1 MSQLLSE
8 ADLAGALGAWT
19 LRSGPL
25 YARLADAIADAVAQG
40 GLEPDARLP
49 AERPLADRL
58 GVSRGTVVAA
68 YAALA
73 DRGVVTRRQ
82 GSGTTVAASPRAEGV
97 RHHRYADFNRVVA
110 GPLVPIDL
118 ALGAPPL
125 DDLLDGLSAGLADAV
140 AAGAAAHGYVPLG
153 LPGLRTGVAELLTR
167 RGVPT
172 EPEEILITA
181 GAQGAIQLITS
192 ALVRRG
198 DRVVVE
204 SPTYPGALEVLSRA
218 GAAVVG
224 VPRDHAGM
232 RPEAFARALG
242 DPVPALAL
250 VVPTCHNPTGTVMDE
265 RRRRELLAEAG
276 RRDVLVVEDLT
287 LADLTFT
294 GDAPPPLVAMRRE
307 GVIAIGSFSKV
318 LWGGLRTGWIR
329 ADRATILRLG
339 RLKAAQDLGSG
350 LLDQAAVLAA
360 LPRLDEYIA
369 ARRHM
374 LTERHAVLREALA
387 GRLPEWETTRAR
399 GGYSLW
405 VRLPGASGDELTAAA
420 LRYGVAIASGAAN
433 ALDDLFLD
441 HVRLCFAAPEAMLEE
456 AVERLVPAWR
466 EVAAGGSAARL
477 GRTGVTRAAEG
488 VPVLA

>member
-40 GLEPDARLP
+40 GLEPAARLP

-82 GSGTTVAASPRAEGV
+82 GSGTTVAARPRAEGV

-125 DDLLDGLSAGLADAV
+125 DDLLDGLSAGLADAWPPAPARTAT
-140 AAGAAAHGYVPLG
+140 AAGAARPAGRRGGAAHAQRRAHGARGDPHHG
-153 LPGLRTGVAELLTR
+153 GRPGR
-167 RGVPT
+167 
-172 EPEEILITA
+172 
-181 GAQGAIQLITS
+181 IQLITS

-242 DPVPALAL
+242 DPVPALVL

-307 GVIAIGSFSKV
+307 GIIAIGSFSKV

-369 ARRHM
+369 TRRQM

-387 GRLPEWETTRAR
+387 DRLPEWETTRAR